1 MAGIGGAARP
11 AERDPQIMR
20 AVQNFRMAL
29 GLRAGN
35 LTPEQRSRIV
45 EIIDQAARE
54 IEKA

>member
-1 MAGIGGAARP
+1 
-11 AERDPQIMR
+11 
-20 AVQNFRMAL
+20 MAL

-35 LTPEQRSRIV
+35 LMPEQRSRIV